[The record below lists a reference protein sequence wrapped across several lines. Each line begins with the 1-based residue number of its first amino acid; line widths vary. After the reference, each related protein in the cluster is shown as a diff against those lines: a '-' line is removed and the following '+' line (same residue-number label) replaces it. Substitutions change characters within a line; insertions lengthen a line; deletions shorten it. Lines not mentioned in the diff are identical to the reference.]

1 MMNKIFAKTVKKRC
15 AFITLAVAI
24 VLLAASIIVSVLCGI
39 NFGAGIE
46 DTKSI
51 TVTVNSFVYN
61 NERDALE
68 EVCEG
73 VFEEKGLSV
82 KYVYRSQLSGDDREM
97 TYVFDANTED
107 ADLAGA
113 KLALKAK
120 LDEESAK
127 AEGELNGA
135 IVNVAYSSEEV
146 KGAIAS
152 SRLLR
157 AAIAVA
163 VFAVLAFIYAT
174 VRHGVAY
181 GLVALLAP
189 IVAAALTTS
198 IVLLTRIPVTN
209 ATFYAVAA
217 ATLVASV
224 FVMMLLNKIKNN
236 SKADAYANADDATL
250 IKGSLASKWIVW
262 TSVALGVAVVLVGA
276 IATAAVRYFA
286 IASLVGLVVA
296 AFAGLIFA
304 PACALAAKTYV
315 KAKTSKNAYVGAKK
329 ADQE

>member
-15 AFITLAVAI
+15 AFITLALAV

-61 NERDALE
+61 NEREALE
-68 EVCEG
+68 EVCEN

-82 KYVYRSQLSGDDREM
+82 KYVYRSQLSGDERELAF
-97 TYVFDANTED
+97 VFDAETSQTE
-107 ADLAGA
+107 LGLA
-113 KLALKAK
+113 KLELKAK
-120 LDEESAK
+120 LDEEAAK
-127 AEGELNGA
+127 ADSKLNGA

-157 AAIAVA
+157 AAIAVV
-163 VFAVLAFIYAT
+163 VFAVLAFIYAAI
-174 VRHGVAY
+174 RHGVAY
-181 GLVALLAP
+181 GLVALLTP
-189 IVAAALTTS
+189 IVTAALTTS
-198 IVLLTRIPVTN
+198 IVLLTRIPVTS

-217 ATLVASV
+217 VTLVSSV

-236 SKADAYANADDATL
+236 SAADAYANADTETL

-286 IASLVGLVVA
+286 LAAFVGLVVA

-315 KAKTSKNAYVGAKK
+315 KAKVPKNAYVGAKK